1 MLRVVVDFSGANA
14 RGGEEVVLSEEDKE
28 HLDRS
33 AGRPFW
39 RCFLA
44 KFLSRSSIGLRVL
57 GEDENESAGAAGDET
72 GAGTG
77 AVLGVERTASGVGGT
92 DSCSFGRCS
101 RPVSPFLCSAGG
113 ALRVPVAVSVSL
125 GAAWTPTPTPTAQR
139 PAWRFWFSLVR
150 RPFSR
155 SLLGGGVGGGGSRS
169 PVLLPRPVPPAREA
183 GRSAAVV
190 LDIAA
195 GVAADDGT
203 VAEAGRAGATAEVEV
218 ADFHAGE
225 QSAKR
230 SMGGPAE
237 GRGRSLQVSRAT
249 SFVPARVNSRGPVLL
264 SVLRSRWP
272 RGRGGRGG
280 RGRLVRAAAVVFV
293 LIAVV
298 VGGPGTHGLFDR
310 VLFRGAP
317 KLQLLRTGSASF
329 SPEPEPGS
337 GRGRR

>member
-14 RGGEEVVLSEEDKE
+14 RGGEVVFSEDKE
-28 HLDRS
+28 HLDRRS
-33 AGRPFW
+33 AGVPFW

-44 KFLSRSSIGLRVL
+44 RFFSRSSIGLRVL

-101 RPVSPFLCSAGG
+101 RPVSPLLCSAGVG
-113 ALRVPVAVSVSL
+113 AALRVPVSVSVSVSL
-125 GAAWTPTPTPTAQR
+125 RAAPTPTPTVQR

-150 RPFSR
+150 RPLARSSR
-155 SLLGGGVGGGGSRS
+155 SLLGGGAGEGR
-169 PVLLPRPVPPAREA
+169 PRPLALLLPPVPPARGA
-183 GRSAAVV
+183 GRSPAVV
-190 LDIAA
+190 LDVAA
-195 GVAADDGT
+195 GVAADDRT
-203 VAEAGRAGATAEVEV
+203 VAEAGRTKLEV

-230 SMGGPAE
+230 SIGGPAE
-237 GRGRSLQVSRAT
+237 GRGRNLQVSRST
-249 SFVPARVNSRGPVLL
+249 SLGPARVNSRGAVLL

-280 RGRLVRAAAVVFV
+280 SGRLVRAATVVVFV
-293 LIAVV
+293 VMV
-298 VGGPGTHGLFDR
+298 VGGTSTHGLLAR
-310 VLFRGAP
+310 VFVRGAP
-317 KLQLLRTGSASF
+317 KLQLLTTGSASF
-329 SPEPEPGS
+329 SPVP
-337 GRGRR
+337 GRGRGR